1 MIILCYLIFTIAAI
15 VTGIRISQRE
25 AVGFF
30 GNPCSIAFLA
40 AAIIHG
46 FCPALQF
53 YVGEFRY
60 QTGGYTFDSHII
72 SIITASGALLCI
84 YLGFAF
90 IAHQGV
96 QNVASNRLIGQQYS
110 RFNANSN
117 VLLILVVIIPA
128 MIGMLLFAKAV
139 FAAGYDNFAADRIG
153 FSYSG
158 AGYYKLIARWL
169 YVGTFVLFAA
179 YCITDPNDTKFRRL
193 LALQVAALVLI
204 LFGFNALISSRQAIF
219 ILLLGLA
226 AILAGAKT
234 ATAGSPLFAHLAHLK
249 IPKTAVILIGVVIV
263 SVGVFRHAKNEKS
276 SLVSVG
282 YFHKMLNGAF
292 GNHENLLWL
301 NENNYE
307 QLNGK
312 TYLATVVSVVPRKI
326 WPEKPTGG
334 GPALKNLVRPGS
346 YQVGRKRNSSLTTG
360 VLTEAVMNFGWLGVI
375 PISLAFGGLLGLI
388 RKSLDS
394 TKDCW
399 GLFIYGYSAAIIGF
413 AGFYGETVG
422 LFTRWIF
429 DVAPILVFQ
438 AMYKPPND

>member
-1 MIILCYLIFTIAAI
+1 MFTIAAI
-15 VTGIRISQRE
+15 VAGNRISKQE

-60 QTGGYTFDSHII
+60 QTDGYTFDSHII
-72 SIITASGALLCI
+72 SIIASSAALMCI

-90 IAHQGV
+90 TIRRGDQDIDP
-96 QNVASNRLIGQQYS
+96 NRLIRQQYS
-110 RFNANSN
+110 SFNFNSN
-117 VLLILVVIIPA
+117 VLLILVIIIPA
-128 MIGMLLFAKAV
+128 MIAMFLFSKAV
-139 FAAGYDNFAADRIG
+139 FAAGYENYAADRIG
-153 FSYSG
+153 FSYEG
-158 AGYYKLIARWL
+158 VGYYKLVARWL

-179 YCITDPNDTKFRRL
+179 YCITDPNNTYFRRL

-226 AILAGAKT
+226 AILAGSKT
-234 ATAGSPLFAHLAHLK
+234 ATAGSPLFAHLAYLK
-249 IPKTAVILIGVVIV
+249 ISKAAVILVCVVIV
-263 SVGVFRHAKNEKS
+263 GVGAFRHAKHEES

-307 QLNGK
+307 QFNGQ
-312 TYLATVVSVVPRKI
+312 TYVATIVSVVPRKF

-346 YQVGRKRNSSLTTG
+346 YQIGRRGNSSLTTG

-388 RKSLDS
+388 RKALDS
-394 TKDCW
+394 VEDCW
-399 GLFIYGYSAAIIGF
+399 GLFIYGYSAVIIGF

-429 DVAPILVFQ
+429 DVVPILVFQ
-438 AMYKPPND
+438 AIYKPPSDP